1 MTSPVTIT
9 TPTLQVR
16 QYLLPKRAHTLSEC
30 EDAVGI
36 NVTRRRFAVTDGA
49 TEAFDARNWAQRL
62 AQNWV
67 QSETASSVAEFSNWL
82 AAEGRSLHDSW
93 NALTLPWYS
102 EEKARSGSFA
112 AFVGVEL
119 EPAPRSWQW
128 RAIILGDS
136 CLFHRR
142 DQALIKK
149 LPLNDSASFGSNPI
163 LAASHPSV
171 QAATLEHLV
180 VDAGVMRL
188 GDQLLLLTDGV
199 AAWYLLL
206 DETCDF
212 ATRAVFTRLL
222 EKEDYAGLTQLF
234 ESERSSGR
242 LKDDDIAII
251 SLEV

>member
-36 NVTRRRFAVTDGA
+36 NVTRHRFAITDGA

-67 QSETASSVAEFSNWL
+67 QSETPTSVTEFSNWL
-82 AAEGRSLHDSW
+82 AAEGRSLQDSW
-93 NALTLPWYS
+93 SALKLPWYS
-102 EEKARSGSFA
+102 EEKARSGSYA

-119 EPAPRSWQW
+119 EPAPGGWQW
-128 RAIILGDS
+128 QTIILGDS
-136 CLFHRR
+136 CLFQCR
-142 DQALIKK
+142 DQELIKK
-149 LPLNDSASFGSNPI
+149 LPLNNSASFGSNPV

-171 QAATLEHLV
+171 QAATLEHV
-180 VDAGVMRL
+180 VIDAGVMKR

-199 AAWYLLL
+199 AAWYLFL
-206 DETCDF
+206 DETGDS
-212 ATRAVFTRLL
+212 ATRSVFARLL
-222 EKEDYAGLTQLF
+222 GNEDSAGLTELF

-242 LKDDDIAII
+242 LKDDDIAIL